1 MRPLFLLP
9 LCAAVLAGCGTVI
22 STPVQKVHVTS
33 RPAGAEV
40 HFDGLTGGVTPTT
53 VELSRWEDHDLTIEL
68 RGYRTARVHLS
79 RRINPWI
86 AGNIMNGF
94 IFGVLVDASTGAI
107 YKLDPPEVQE
117 DFFPRGVRRTTT
129 YVHEHASATS
139 NRGGQVLVATVLQA
153 KPGWHK
159 IGQMERL

>member
-1 MRPLFLLP
+1 MRLLVLVP
-9 LCAAVLAGCGTVI
+9 LCAAVLTGCGTVI
-22 STPVQKVHVTS
+22 STPIQKVKVTS

-40 HFDGLTGGVTPTT
+40 HADGMSGGVTPTT
-53 VELSRWEDHDLTIEL
+53 VELSRWEDHDLTLEL
-68 RGYRTARVHLS
+68 RGYQPYHLHLS

-107 YKLDPPEVQE
+107 YKLDPPEVQA

-129 YVHEHASATS
+129 VIHEHASAKTS
-139 NRGGQVLVATVLQA
+139 KGGEFEIATVLQA
-153 KPGWHK
+153 KPGWKK